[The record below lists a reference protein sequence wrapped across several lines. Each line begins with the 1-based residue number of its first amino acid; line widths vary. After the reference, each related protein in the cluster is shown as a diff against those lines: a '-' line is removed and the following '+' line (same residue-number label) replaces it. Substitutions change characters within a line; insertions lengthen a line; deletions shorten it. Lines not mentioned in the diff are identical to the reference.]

1 MSQPSPDAAETI
13 IHVMEGLATGHG
25 SDRGATLRD
34 IVGYRA
40 GQNRNSSSRANQQ
53 QATSTNEN
61 KEEENDR
68 KKDTREL
75 NTPLAELLPLTELWD
90 ALSQSLCKSL
100 IICRGFFNRKLR
112 IIFA

>member
-1 MSQPSPDAAETI
+1 
-13 IHVMEGLATGHG
+13 MEGLATGHG

-53 QATSTNEN
+53 QTASTNDN
-61 KEEENDR
+61 KEEENNR

-90 ALSQSLCKSL
+90 ALSKSLCKSL
-100 IICRGFFNRKLR
+100 IKYRAVHLTGVARQGLFNDMT
-112 IIFA
+112 IFNKQW